1 MQNQKQLPAHRTLG
15 RITIVG
21 SSRTGLSFSAQGIA
35 GVDAQPD
42 PEPSEDAEGKEPR
55 AGDIRSLRGGLAE
68 LSRSGLTPLTG
79 ANVLALTIQPRPLC

>member
-1 MQNQKQLPAHRTLG
+1 METLPAYLSSGFIRVIGPSWTPLG
-15 RITIVG
+15 FAAQRIY
-21 SSRTGLSFSAQGIA
+21 
-35 GVDAQPD
+35 GVAVQPD